1 MANEGRFIAFVPAAE
16 TERALTLLRQD
27 PQGAGAARIGDLR
40 DDPSGLLTLRS
51 EIGSTRVLDMLSGE
65 QLPRIC

>member
-1 MANEGRFIAFVPAAE
+1 MNESTRKPLRRIDREFKLAALE
-16 TERALTLLRQD
+16 LWRT
-27 PQGAGAARIGDLR
+27 
-40 DDPSGLLTLRS
+40 SGLLTLRS